1 MARLVSPL
9 VLLLVLA
16 LAQPAGGAVPWGE
29 LRRPLH
35 LPQVGPGE
43 PCPVSAIDQR
53 VDWEATGMFGG
64 SGIGRGPV
72 YPGLGGSD
80 PPGYFPTLERFPG
93 GWLRGKLYW
102 YVRPSYRGR
111 VLIRGDRLDGPGALA
126 FPVSRDRTGPGLRID
141 KGETVGSRPPGSR
154 GVPSSTLV
162 RSRGCYAVQ
171 MDGRTFSRIAVFTS
185 APEVVRP

>member
-16 LAQPAGGAVPWGE
+16 LAQPAGAAVSWGE

-35 LPQVGPGE
+35 LPRVGPGE

-53 VDWEATGMFGG
+53 VDWEATGIFGG

-80 PPGYFPTLERFPG
+80 PPAYFPTLERFPG
-93 GWLRGKLYW
+93 GWLRESCSGT
-102 YVRPSYRGR
+102 S
-111 VLIRGDRLDGPGALA
+111 GPA
-126 FPVSRDRTGPGLRID
+126 
-141 KGETVGSRPPGSR
+141 
-154 GVPSSTLV
+154 
-162 RSRGCYAVQ
+162 
-171 MDGRTFSRIAVFTS
+171 IAAAS
-185 APEVVRP
+185 